1 MKTITR
7 NQLVEIIEAQKG
19 TEMVSVYIGTDP
31 RMNKTGNPYIGAMK
45 YQTLSGI
52 VGYDYQNS
60 VNAQLAREGK
70 EADFVAEP
78 RQWGVRVSPKWVMHN
93 DARYLTLKVQ
103 GSSAPTFIL
112 DGKEVDAEAI
122 KPYLPKKKSPATQAD
137 LEKKVKHTDIKI
149 DNIISINMKGETFM
163 VQT

>member
-1 MKTITR
+1 
-7 NQLVEIIEAQKG
+7 
-19 TEMVSVYIGTDP
+19 
-31 RMNKTGNPYIGAMK
+31 
-45 YQTLSGI
+45 
-52 VGYDYQNS
+52 
-60 VNAQLAREGK
+60 
-70 EADFVAEP
+70 
-78 RQWGVRVSPKWVMHN
+78 MHN